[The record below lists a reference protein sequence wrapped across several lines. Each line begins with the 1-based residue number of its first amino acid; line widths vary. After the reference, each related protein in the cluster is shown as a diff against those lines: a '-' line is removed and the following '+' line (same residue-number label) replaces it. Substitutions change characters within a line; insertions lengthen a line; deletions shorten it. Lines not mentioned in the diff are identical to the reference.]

1 MAGEGKAERLP
12 FLVSGDGIQKWLMVP
27 KLAVGTGVLTGQAV
41 YDAAKEWDLVEN
53 IMGMCFD
60 TTASNTGLN
69 EGACIHI
76 MKHVKRN
83 LLQFAF
89 RHHVLE
95 LVVGAAITVCFGPS
109 SGPKIQLFQRFVKW

>member
-12 FLVSGDGIQKWLMVP
+12 FLVSGDGIQKWLMVL
-27 KLAVGTGVLTGQAV
+27 KLVVGTGVLTGQAV
-41 YDAAKEWDLVEN
+41 YDAAKEWDLVDN
-53 IMGMCFD
+53 IIGMCFD
-60 TTASNTGLN
+60 TTASNTGLK

-83 LLQFAF
+83 LLHFAC

-95 LVVGAAITVCFGPS
+95 LLVGAAFAPIS
-109 SGPKIQLFQRFVKW
+109 SSSSAL

>member
-1 MAGEGKAERLP
+1 MP

-27 KLAVGTGVLTGQAV
+27 KLAVGTGVGTGVLTGQAV
-41 YDAAKEWDLVEN
+41 YDAAKEWDLVDN
-53 IMGMCFD
+53 IIGMCFD

-76 MKHVKRN
+76 MKHFKRN

-89 RHHVLE
+89 RHHVFE

-109 SGPKIQLFQRFVKW
+109 SGPEIQLFQRFVKW